1 MFSEYLKLAR
11 SFNITLTGFAPV
23 MGAFAMGQTDLFI
36 LFLLFVVGCL
46 GHAYGF
52 THNDIVDYQHDIH
65 IPEIAARPLVK
76 GTISK
81 KQAWLFACFCLLA
94 AGLIVVYL
102 STTTSRY
109 LSLGIFCLPVLCV
122 TLYNYIGKRFPFM
135 DIILALGMFFLI
147 LWAALTQTNDVHQV
161 NFVTW
166 ILCVLGAIQVLYMN
180 VIAGGLKDIRHD
192 TQKGAQTTAVWLGV
206 RVTDTKLFIPLTFIL
221 LAFSLQI
228 LNIIAV
234 FLPFFFDSFVRTS
247 SLFGDLQLG
256 ILLLISAGM
265 LFFAGRLLTLTQF
278 DRATVRRLIGIQYY
292 LNFCL
297 APLLLLQLSVWAIV
311 LIWIPLLGFILSNL
325 LLHEKFMEPEVM

>member
-11 SFNITLTGFAPV
+11 SFNMALTGLAPV

-65 IPEIAARPLVK
+65 IPEIAARPLVR

-81 KQAWLFACFCLLA
+81 KQAWVFACGCLLV

-102 STTTSRY
+102 SMITGRY
-109 LSLGIFCLPVLCV
+109 LPLGVFCLPIFCV

-135 DIILALGMFFLI
+135 DIILAVGMFFLI
-147 LWAALTQTNDVHQV
+147 LWAALTQTNDIHQV

-166 ILCVLGAIQVLYMN
+166 IVCFLGAIQVLYMN
-180 VIAGGLKDIRHD
+180 IIAGGLKDIRHD

-206 RVTDTKLFIPLTFIL
+206 RVTGTNLFIPVTFLL
-221 LAFSLQI
+221 LAFTLQI
-228 LNIIAV
+228 LNISAV
-234 FLPFFFDSFVRTS
+234 FLPFLFDSFERTT
-247 SLFGDLQLG
+247 SLFMDFQLG
-256 ILLLISAGM
+256 ILLLTSAGM
-265 LFFAGRLLTLTQF
+265 LFFVGRLLTLTQF
-278 DRATVRRLIGIQYY
+278 ERATVRRLIGIQYY

-297 APLLLLQLSVWAIV
+297 APFLLLQLSAWAIV
-311 LIWIPLLGFILSNL
+311 LIGIPVLGFLLSNMF
-325 LLHEKFMEPEVM
+325 LHEKFMEPEVM